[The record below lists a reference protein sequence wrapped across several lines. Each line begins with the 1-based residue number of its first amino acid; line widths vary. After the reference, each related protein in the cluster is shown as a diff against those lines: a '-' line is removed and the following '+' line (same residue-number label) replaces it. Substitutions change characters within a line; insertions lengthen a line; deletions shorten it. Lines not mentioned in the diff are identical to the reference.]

1 MNIVIIIII
10 ITIIIIIKDLRHVFD
25 KVDRNGDA
33 SVNRMELRL
42 ALDFLCKQY
51 DINVK
56 RVSVIIVILITII
69 VMAIIVIVI
78 TNNDFGVK
86 RFNNL
91 YTSTPSSLT
100 IVILHLHSSPSRS

>member
-1 MNIVIIIII
+1 M
-10 ITIIIIIKDLRHVFD
+10 RHVFD

-69 VMAIIVIVI
+69 VVIIIIIVIVMAIIVIVI

-91 YTSTPSSLT
+91 NTSTPSSLT
-100 IVILHLHSSPSRS
+100 IVI